1 MAVAQRMTEQDY
13 ERFVMTGAE
22 GAWELHDGVLVE
34 KPGMS
39 AEHGDF
45 TFEFGHRLRS
55 QIDRSQFRIAIN
67 DWRVLRPT
75 ATVFIPDLV
84 VVPIALYDEF
94 RGQPG
99 RLAIFSQPLPLVV
112 EVWSASTG
120 DYDIAAKIPVYQQ
133 RGDLEIWHIHPYE
146 RTLMRWVRQS
156 DGSYREAL
164 HREGIVLLSALPGV
178 EIDLDRLFAD

>member
-13 ERFVMTGAE
+13 ERFVMTGAQ
-22 GAWELHDGVLVE
+22 GAWELHDGVLLE

-45 TFEFGHRLRS
+45 TFEFGYRLRD

-75 ATVFIPDLV
+75 ATVFVPDLV
-84 VVPIALYDEF
+84 VVPVALYDQF

-99 RLAIFSQPLPLVV
+99 RLPIFSQPLPLVV

-133 RGDLEIWHIHPYE
+133 RGDLEIWHVHPYE
-146 RTLMRWVRQS
+146 RTLTRWVRQL
-156 DGSYREAL
+156 DGSYRMTT
-164 HREGIVLLSALPGV
+164 HRDGLISLTPLSGV
-178 EIDLDRLFAD
+178 AINLDELFAD

>member
-1 MAVAQRMTEQDY
+1 MAVAQRMTVQDY
-13 ERFVMTGAE
+13 ERFVMTGVE

-45 TFEFGHRLRS
+45 TFEFGFRLRS

-84 VVPIALYDEF
+84 VVPIALFDEL

-99 RLAIFSQPLPLVV
+99 RLAIFSRPLPLVV
-112 EVWSASTG
+112 AVWSASTG
-120 DYDIAAKIPVYQQ
+120 DYDIATKIPVYQQ
-133 RGDLEIWHIHPYE
+133 RGDLEIWHVHPYE
-146 RTLMRWVRQS
+146 RTLTRWAPQP
-156 DGSYREAL
+156 DGSYRTTT
-164 HREGIVLLSALPGV
+164 HRNGIIRPISLPGV
-178 EIDLDRLFAD
+178 VIDLDGSFAD